1 MADET
6 KPDTPAPKIVP
17 QTGEATAA
25 ASTVRSPVA
34 GQTASAP
41 PTGAN
46 PAATPHQTTTP
57 AARPAAAPGPAAPA
71 AGAGAAA
78 TTAAAAATAGA
89 HARPAAATAARPAA
103 APVPDLAGRTTSV
116 ASTGGAAAA
125 RTAPAP
131 ATAKA
136 ATRDPDDTSPLLTRR
151 AWLGLAWGAFS
162 AASAAALAAT
172 GRFMFPN
179 VLNEPPQQF
188 KAGFPTEY
196 GVGVDERWK
205 EKFGV
210 WLVRTT
216 DDIDNHVPGFYSL
229 SVTCTHLG
237 CTPNYLSAENKF
249 KCPCHGSGFRL
260 TGVNFEGPAPRPL
273 ERVRIVL
280 AEDGQILV
288 DKSRHFQRE
297 LGQWTDPEAFLKG

>member
-6 KPDTPAPKIVP
+6 KPEQPAP
-17 QTGEATAA
+17 A
-25 ASTVRSPVA
+25 
-34 GQTASAP
+34 
-41 PTGAN
+41 
-46 PAATPHQTTTP
+46 
-57 AARPAAAPGPAAPA
+57 PAAAPAAPA
-71 AGAGAAA
+71 AHAAK
-78 TTAAAAATAGA
+78 
-89 HARPAAATAARPAA
+89 PAAPKPPAA
-103 APVPDLAGRTTSV
+103 PIPDLAGRTTSV
-116 ASTGGAAAA
+116 ASAGGAAAA
-125 RTAPAP
+125 RTATPAP
-131 ATAKA
+131 AAAKA
-136 ATRDPDDTSPLLTRR
+136 ATRDPDDTSPLLNRR

-188 KAGFPTEY
+188 KAGFPNEY
-196 GVGVDERWK
+196 GIGVDERWK
-205 EKFGV
+205 EKYGI

-216 DDIDNHVPGFYSL
+216 EDIEQHAAGFYSL

-249 KCPCHGSGFRL
+249 KCPCHGSGFRT

-273 ERVRIVL
+273 ERTRIVL

-297 LGQWTDPEAFLKG
+297 LGQWTDPEAFLKA